1 MIELSNQELCVS
13 GKIDFSN
20 AEQYYQKGLQL
31 IRQQQ
36 LPLVVNLA
44 QLEHGST
51 LALAVLVQWLRQTPE
66 AKGLQFKAV
75 PEKMMKIIQAC
86 HLQDDL
92 QLIVCKRPLNPMP
105 IF

>member
-20 AEQYYQKGLQL
+20 AEQYYQKGMQL

-36 LPLVVNLA
+36 LPLVVYLA

-92 QLIVCKRPLNPMP
+92 QLIV
-105 IF
+105 